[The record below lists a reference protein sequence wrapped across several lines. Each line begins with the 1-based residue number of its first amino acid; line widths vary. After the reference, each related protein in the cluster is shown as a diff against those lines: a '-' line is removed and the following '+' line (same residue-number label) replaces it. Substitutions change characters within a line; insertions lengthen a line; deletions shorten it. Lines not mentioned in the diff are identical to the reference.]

1 MAWLCAGV
9 ISGLGRQIQSQVGSS
24 IGGAIQTDAAINPGK
39 PPTKIGD
46 LIFTSK
52 YWQFGVPDLKIK
64 PCQEAN

>member
-1 MAWLCAGV
+1 MACICAGV

-39 PPTKIGD
+39 PPTKLCD
-46 LIFTSK
+46 LIFTSR
-52 YWQFGVPDLKIK
+52 YSQVRVPDLKIK